1 MECDRQIPIDNRYLK
16 YILKIYFMRERPLK
30 PFSAGKMRLSDVAYH
45 GLRNAIIKADLL
57 PGSPIDEKECMEQ
70 LAVGRTPLREALQ
83 RLAQEDL
90 LLAVPQRGYFVS
102 STSATDFFQLQE
114 FRLQAEVWA
123 ARLAATRI
131 SDVQLDRLAALIEEA
146 RAGVEARRMEIEWH
160 LGIDEEMHKLIAE
173 ASGNAYL
180 AQALTRLYALSVRSL
195 YVSRMPV
202 ALLFEDL
209 KDMVVIHEALASR
222 DPDRAEA
229 AMRAHL
235 SVSATNLIRP
245 VEPVRHNRVEVGK

>member
-1 MECDRQIPIDNRYLK
+1 LE
-16 YILKIYFMRERPLK
+16 YFALQ
-30 PFSAGKMRLSDVAYH
+30 PFSTKKMRLSDVAYH
-45 GLRNAIIKADLL
+45 GLRTAIIKAELL
-57 PGSPIDEKECMEQ
+57 PGSPIDEKECMER
-70 LAVGRTPLREALQ
+70 LSVGRTPLREALQ

-131 SDVQLDRLAALIEEA
+131 SDTQLDRLAALIGEA
-146 RAGVEARRMEIEWH
+146 QAGVEAKRMEIEWH

-173 ASGNAYL
+173 ASGNTYL
-180 AQALTRLYALSVRSL
+180 MQALNRLYALSVRSL

-209 KDMVVIHEALASR
+209 KDMVVIHEALTSR
-222 DPDRAEA
+222 DPDNAEA

-245 VEPVRHNRVEVGK
+245 VEPSRHARVETRK